1 VSRPQETLP
10 SAAPSPSADPVHAPG
25 RKPAPR
31 PDRVWIAWERQRRSL
46 GLARRLGA
54 RLLLCLD
61 ERRGWLRYPVSALRT
76 VALLLRC
83 RGKAVFVQ
91 NPSMILAALAGIL
104 RKPLGYYL
112 VVDRHS
118 NFSFLS
124 GQSGGLRRLA
134 SNLLSGFTLRRADVT
149 VVTNAELAARIASR
163 GARPFVLPDPF
174 PEVPEAALGAAAAAP
189 PRPSGSPAEILF
201 VSSWAFDEPV
211 AEAMEA
217 CRALEG
223 EAIIRITG
231 RVKPAYSR
239 LLARAP
245 GNFKTTGF
253 VSDEEY
259 FDLMARCDAVMA
271 ITRRT
276 CTLVCGAYEAI
287 ALGRPMILGDSPALR
302 EYFDEGAV
310 YTDGTAEDLV
320 RKIRGLL
327 AELPRH
333 REGVRSLLERRTPEW
348 EARFRALEAH
358 VDGALASAKPRER
371 IRFALTPG
379 RRKNCFS

>member
-1 VSRPQETLP
+1 MIRPQETP
-10 SAAPSPSADPVHAPG
+10 TVAAPDEAALRPDAAP
-25 RKPAPR
+25 RNPAPR
-31 PDRVWIAWERQRRSL
+31 ADRVWIAWERQRRSL
-46 GLARRLGA
+46 SLARRLGA
-54 RLLLCLD
+54 VLLLCLD
-61 ERRGWLRYPVSALRT
+61 ERRGWLRYPLSALRT

-91 NPSMILAALAGIL
+91 NPSMVLAALAGIL

-124 GQSGGLRRLA
+124 GHSGGLRRLA
-134 SNLLSGFTLRRADVT
+134 SNLLSGFTLRRADLT
-149 VVTNAELAARIASR
+149 VVTNAELAARIAAR
-163 GARPFVLPDPF
+163 GARTFVLPDPF
-174 PEVPEAALGAAAAAP
+174 PEVPESARRAAEAAP
-189 PRPSGSPAEILF
+189 PRAPGSPAEILF

-217 CRALEG
+217 CSALRG

-231 RVKPAYSR
+231 RVRPAFSR

-245 GNFKTTGF
+245 ENFKTTGF

-259 FDLMARCDAVMA
+259 FDLVARCDAVLA
-271 ITRRT
+271 VTRRS

-287 ALGRPMILGDSPALR
+287 ALGKPMILGDSTALR

-310 YTDGTAEDLV
+310 HTDGTADDLA
-320 RKIRGLL
+320 RKIRALL
-327 AELPRH
+327 ADLPRH
-333 REGVRSLLERRTPEW
+333 REGVRRLLERRGPEW
-348 EARFRALEAH
+348 EARFGALEAH
-358 VDGALASAKPRER
+358 VDGALAAAKSRAR
-371 IRFALTPG
+371 SRFALTPG
-379 RRKNCFS
+379 RRKDCFP